1 MSRTHLG
8 AGVGT
13 APSRNAIR
21 AEDKDSNA
29 YSTLPTS
36 EPGQPHYLNKHAS
49 TINKHLVLVPL
60 WMRETELGTLLG
72 SPLKK
77 GHTVTTVQ

>member
-1 MSRTHLG
+1 MSRTRLG

-21 AEDKDSNA
+21 AEGKDSNA
-29 YSTLPTS
+29 YSTLLTS

-49 TINKHLVLVPL
+49 TITKQLVLVPL

-72 SPLKK
+72 SPLKR